1 MKKEH
6 RLTRVCEMI
15 NREFD
20 LIIRVHLAER
30 WCGYDIVRLSECPG
44 KNECGVKQC
53 GIINAEEEKA
63 VDQLVLDYFKQ
74 QDIREKIRENIKY
87 SNF

>member
-6 RLTRVCEMI
+6 MLTRVCETI
-15 NREFD
+15 NKETEI
-20 LIIRVHLAER
+20 IIRVCLAER
-30 WCGYDIVRLSECPG
+30 WCGYDIVRLSECDG

-53 GIINAEEEKA
+53 EFIYNEEEA
-63 VDQLVLDYFKQ
+63 AFDQLIAEYLEQ

>member
-1 MKKEH
+1 MKREQ
-6 RLTRVCEMI
+6 RLARACETI
-15 NREFD
+15 NRETD

-44 KNECGVKQC
+44 KKECGMVQC
-53 GIINAEEEKA
+53 EIINAEEEKA
-63 VDQLVLDYFKQ
+63 IDQLILDYYKQ

-87 SNF
+87 SNS